1 MECAVAVSKIVTFG
15 LYREFKRL
23 SLRSGEVSLFL
34 RQDFAESPCR
44 RRYMGGLCSNAEL
57 IHNISYFGTIYS
69 FGQMCYTDNIQ
80 VPNDKGTLI
89 S

>member
-1 MECAVAVSKIVTFG
+1 
-15 LYREFKRL
+15 
-23 SLRSGEVSLFL
+23 
-34 RQDFAESPCR
+34 
-44 RRYMGGLCSNAEL
+44 MGGLCSNAEL